1 MKNFHIT
8 GIENQIAGLR
18 TELLQHPLY
27 AHLNSADAL
36 KIFMEHHVFAV
47 WDFMSI
53 LKTLQTHLTST
64 SAAWVPTPYPHAR
77 KLINEIVVAEESD
90 VDLHGQP
97 ASHYELYLQA
107 MKECGAEIQPVHR
120 LVSKLKAGFQVHE
133 VLRFNSA
140 EINKVALQFLKA
152 NQAILKR
159 NKPHEIAAAFTF
171 GREDLIPDLFTQIVQ
186 ELHAKTGKF
195 TAFVYYLNRH
205 IELDGDE
212 HGPMALQ
219 MLVDL
224 CGHDEDKWQE
234 AAAASVEALQAR
246 LQFWDGILQN
256 IQAAVPLTAST
267 ALAH

>member
-1 MKNFHIT
+1 VKNFHIT
-8 GIENQIAGLR
+8 GIENRIANIR
-18 TELLQHPLY
+18 AELLQHPLY
-27 AHLNSADAL
+27 NNLQSATAL
-36 KIFMEHHVFAV
+36 QVFMEYHVFAV

-53 LKTLQTHLTST
+53 LKTLQQHLTST
-64 SAAWVPTPYPHAR
+64 SAAWVPTPYPVAR

-97 ASHYELYLQA
+97 ASHYELYIQS
-107 MKECGAEIQPVHR
+107 MKEAGANIQPVHR
-120 LVSKLKAGFQVHE
+120 LVSKLKSGFQVHE

-159 NKPHEIAAAFTF
+159 GKTHEIAAAFTF

-219 MLVDL
+219 MLIDL

-234 AAAASVEALQAR
+234 ATNAALEALEAR
-246 LQFWDGILQN
+246 LIFWEGIHKAILEQ
-256 IQAAVPLTAST
+256 QPHLESATLMA
-267 ALAH
+267 

>member
-1 MKNFHIT
+1 MKNYHIT
-8 GIENQIAGLR
+8 GIENQIASLR
-18 TELLQHPLY
+18 AALLQHPIY
-27 AHLNSADAL
+27 AQLNSLEAL

-53 LKTLQTHLTST
+53 LKTLQIHLTST
-64 SAAWVPTPYPHAR
+64 SAAWIPSPYPNAR

-90 VDLHGQP
+90 VDSNGQP

-107 MKECGAEIQPVHR
+107 MKECGADVQPVHR
-120 LVSKLKAGFQVHE
+120 LVSKLRLGFQAQE

-140 EINKVALQFLKA
+140 EINKVALRFLKA

-159 NKPHEIAAAFTF
+159 NKTHEIAAAFTF
-171 GREDLIPDLFTQIVQ
+171 GREDLIPDLFTQIVH

-195 TAFVYYLNRH
+195 NAFVYYLNRH

-219 MLVDL
+219 MLIDL

-234 AAAASVEALQAR
+234 ATAASLEALQAR
-246 LQFWDGILQN
+246 LEFWDGILAN
-256 IQAAVPLTAST
+256 IKELVAVDSLTA
-267 ALAH
+267 H